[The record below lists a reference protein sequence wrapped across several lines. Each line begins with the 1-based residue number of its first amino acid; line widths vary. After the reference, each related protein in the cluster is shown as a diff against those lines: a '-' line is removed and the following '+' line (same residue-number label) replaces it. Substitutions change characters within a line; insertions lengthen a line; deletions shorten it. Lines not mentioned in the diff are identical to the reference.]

1 MTAITVGPP
10 SILSWWALRPSRR
23 RPEPA
28 GWPGSPWTGKV
39 QTGYD
44 ELVRSVPATLV
55 LLAIVTLPGGGVAAP
70 DRRHDLVHLRM
81 STPAAADY
89 TTEDPELGGPVC
101 RAVHR
106 AFPGL
111 VVSRRLSRAAAA
123 YARLLENPDASQ
135 PPQAGIDFILH
146 WAGCPDATAGST
158 VLYTTEDGVGEV
170 IDALRSLTA
179 HSGEEPPTAVGIAR
193 VPATVAPYRWRWGIF
208 LVTRR
213 FRLRSFPSSGR
224 PGTTIPLQLRL
235 DPGLSRPRVVLLRP
249 SGVIEDLAVAS
260 SGTWGITSIPL
271 GARPGTLWVE
281 LVATGRSGPMVVSL
295 FPVTVGGPPPVS
307 WSGPPPPDESG
318 IRTAADAERLMTC
331 LVNADRRRFGLP
343 ALKPDLRLAAIAR
356 EHSRDMA
363 GRGYFGHVSPSEGGL
378 ARRLAEAHYAMRYSG
393 ENISRADS
401 IYEAEEA
408 LMMSPGHRA
417 NILAVEPT
425 VIGVGIV
432 AATTGSQREW
442 VITQLFA
449 RPLSVRTATQYREDV
464 RHAIVRS
471 ARRAGMTPPARD
483 PRLDAIVQATAE
495 AAAASGASTGWITQ
509 RIAEELRDQRIPFQK
524 LQILSFQTL
533 EPSDVNLHAWQRG
546 VPSRT
551 AAVGAAPLPNGRTL
565 VVIALLR

>member
-1 MTAITVGPP
+1 MRCLPVA
-10 SILSWWALRPSRR
+10 
-23 RPEPA
+23 
-28 GWPGSPWTGKV
+28 
-39 QTGYD
+39 
-44 ELVRSVPATLV
+44 LV
-55 LLAIVTLPGGGVAAP
+55 LLSIVTPPSGGRAAQEHP
-70 DRRHDLVHLRM
+70 HDLVHLRM

-89 TTEDPELGGPVC
+89 TTEDPELRGPVF
-101 RAVHR
+101 RAVR
-106 AFPGL
+106 KAFPGL
-111 VVSRRLSRAAAA
+111 AVSRRLSRAAAA
-123 YARLLENPDASQ
+123 YARLLESPDASQ

-146 WAGCPDATAGST
+146 WAGCPDATATST
-158 VLYTTEDGVGEV
+158 VLYTTENGVGEV
-170 IDALRSLTA
+170 IDALHRLIA
-179 HSGEEPPTAVGIAR
+179 RLGEEPPTAVGVAR
-193 VPATVAPYRWRWGIF
+193 VVATVEPYRWRWGIF

-224 PGTTIPLQLRL
+224 PGDILPLQLRL
-235 DPGLSRPRVVLLRP
+235 APGLSRPRVVLLGP
-249 SGVIEDLAVAS
+249 SGVIEDVAVAS
-260 SGTWGITSIPL
+260 SGTWGIASIPL
-271 GARPGTLWVE
+271 GARSGTLWVE
-281 LVATGRSGPMVVSL
+281 LVATGPTGPMVISL

-318 IRTAADAERLMTC
+318 IRTAADAEGLMTR

-343 ALKPDLRLAAIAR
+343 ALKSDPRLAAIAR

-363 GRGYFGHVSPSEGGL
+363 AHGYFGHVSPSEGGL
-378 ARRLAEAHYAMRYSG
+378 ARRLAEAHYAMRFSG

-417 NILAVEPT
+417 NILATEPT

-432 AATTGSQREW
+432 PVVSGGQREW

-449 RPLSVRTATQYREDV
+449 RPLAVRTAAQFREEV
-464 RHAIVRS
+464 
-471 ARRAGMTPPARD
+471 RRAMARNARGAGVAPPTRN

-509 RIAEELRDQRIPFQK
+509 RIAGELRNHGVLFEK
-524 LQILSFQTL
+524 LQVLSFQAL
-533 EPSDVNLHAWQRG
+533 EPSDVALGPWQRG

-551 AAVGAAPLPNGRTL
+551 AAVGTVPLPNGRTL